1 MRFKRLARKVIG
13 LICIALVPLAIILPG
28 VPGDW
33 LLLTGLA
40 LLSDK
45 LLNWFK
51 VFYDR
56 HGKLV
61 KTYVVVSTVLVIGFW
76 GFKLVKTICS

>member
-1 MRFKRLARKVIG
+1 MIFKRLARKVLG
-13 LICIALVPLAIILPG
+13 LICIALVPIAIILPG

-45 LLNWFK
+45 LFNLFK
-51 VFYDR
+51 TFYGK
-56 HGKLV
+56 HGTLV
-61 KTYVVVSTVLVIGFW
+61 KTYAVVSTVLVLGFW
-76 GFKLVKTICS
+76 GFKLVQTLSS